1 METTRGKILLVD
13 DDPGLLRLLSLRLK
27 SFGHEVKA
35 VESGEEA
42 LVALDAFRPET
53 VITDLRMERIDGMQ
67 LLDEIHRRQ
76 PSLPVLIITAH
87 GTIPDAVAATQRGAF
102 GFLTKPIEKTQ
113 LQDQVVK
120 ALRVSGAAAE
130 MRVSFEEIIT
140 RSPAMEEVLAR
151 ARMVAQ
157 SDTSLLIT
165 GQSGTGKELLARAI
179 HNASKR
185 ADNPFLAINCGAIPE
200 QLLESE
206 LFGHQRGAFTGAVG
220 SHTGIFKAAN
230 GGTLLLDEIGDM
242 PIGLQMKLLRV
253 LQEGEVRPVGSTQST
268 SVDVRVLS
276 ATHRDLPKRMAE
288 GMFRE
293 DLFYRLNVVNLHLP
307 PLSARREDIPVLVT
321 GFLEHLAKARQEPH
335 KIYAPEAMELLVS
348 ASWPGN
354 VRHLYNVVEQ
364 NVVLSATRVISA
376 RVVQDAL
383 GGKSDELP
391 SYNDARAEFTRS
403 YLTQLL
409 NITDGNVSQA
419 AKLAKRNRTDF
430 YKLLSRFQI
439 DPAGFKPTRHTVAN

>member
-1 METTRGKILLVD
+1 MDTTCGKILLVD

-35 VESGEEA
+35 VETGEEA
-42 LVALDAFRPET
+42 LVALDVFRPET

-76 PSLPVLIITAH
+76 PGLPVLIITAH

-113 LQDQVVK
+113 LQDQVVR
-120 ALRVSGAAAE
+120 ALRVSGAATE
-130 MRVSFEEIIT
+130 VRGSFEEILT
-140 RSPAMEEVLAR
+140 RSPAMEEVLSR
-151 ARMVAQ
+151 ARLVAQ
-157 SDTSLLIT
+157 SDTSVLIT

-185 ADNPFLAINCGAIPE
+185 SDKPFLAINCGAIPE

-206 LFGHQRGAFTGAVG
+206 LFGHERGAFTGAVG
-220 SHTGIFKAAN
+220 SHAGIFKAAN
-230 GGTLLLDEIGDM
+230 GGTLFLDEIGDM

-253 LQEGEVRPVGSTQST
+253 LQEGEVRPVGSTRST

-276 ATHRDLPKRMAE
+276 ATHRDLQQRMAE
-288 GMFRE
+288 GKFRE

-307 PLSARREDIPVLVT
+307 PLSARREDIPLLIT
-321 GFLEHLAKARQEPH
+321 GFLEHLAKQRDEPP
-335 KIYAPEAMELLVS
+335 KIYAPEAMELLVGS
-348 ASWPGN
+348 HWPGN

-364 NVVLSATRVISA
+364 NVVLSSTQVISA

-383 GGKSDELP
+383 GGKADGVQ
-391 SYNDARAEFTRS
+391 SYNAARDEFTRS

-409 NITDGNVSQA
+409 TLTEGNVSQA

-439 DPAGFKPTRHTVAN
+439 DPSEFKPRQTVAN

>member
-1 METTRGKILLVD
+1 
-13 DDPGLLRLLSLRLK
+13 
-27 SFGHEVKA
+27 
-35 VESGEEA
+35 
-42 LVALDAFRPET
+42 
-53 VITDLRMERIDGMQ
+53 
-67 LLDEIHRRQ
+67 
-76 PSLPVLIITAH
+76 
-87 GTIPDAVAATQRGAF
+87 
-102 GFLTKPIEKTQ
+102 
-113 LQDQVVK
+113 
-120 ALRVSGAAAE
+120 
-130 MRVSFEEIIT
+130 
-140 RSPAMEEVLAR
+140 
-151 ARMVAQ
+151 
-157 SDTSLLIT
+157 
-165 GQSGTGKELLARAI
+165 
-179 HNASKR
+179 
-185 ADNPFLAINCGAIPE
+185 
-200 QLLESE
+200 
-206 LFGHQRGAFTGAVG
+206 
-220 SHTGIFKAAN
+220 
-230 GGTLLLDEIGDM
+230 IGDM